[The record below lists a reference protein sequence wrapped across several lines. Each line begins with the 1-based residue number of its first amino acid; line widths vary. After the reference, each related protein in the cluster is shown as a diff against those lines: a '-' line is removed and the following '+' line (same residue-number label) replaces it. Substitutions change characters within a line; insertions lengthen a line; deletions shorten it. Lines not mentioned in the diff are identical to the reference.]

1 MLLVSGLTGGYWV
14 SYEEIDGRLEC
25 TDEVTGFYQPC
36 LIPCLAMWLLGAGKA
51 YGSVDFTAY
60 CTRMRAL
67 KIVGLDWCD
76 TRA

>member
-1 MLLVSGLTGGYWV
+1 MYT
-14 SYEEIDGRLEC
+14 DGE
-25 TDEVTGFYQPC
+25 TGFHQPC

-51 YGSVDFTAY
+51 HSSVNFTVY

-76 TRA
+76 TMA